1 LLKKL
6 RRMHIDFYKYQGTG
20 NDFILLDNFSGKY
33 DALTVFQISQL
44 CDRRFGIGA
53 DGLIKINKD
62 EESDFEVEYF
72 NADGSKSFCGNGAR
86 CSVRFVNEHL
96 FKRDSYTFNAIDGFH
111 EAQLEGKNVSL
122 EMKDVSEIENGENG
136 SYILETGSPHYIK
149 FESDIKEK
157 DIVEFGKSIR
167 YNDYYR
173 EIGINVN
180 LVEKVNDTSLKIRT
194 YERGV
199 EDETLSC
206 GTGITAA
213 AIAHSSSKKM
223 TGDVHIFV
231 ESMGGDLEVKFYSEN
246 GTDFRNIRLIG
257 PAEFVFKGSINV

>member
-1 LLKKL
+1 MK
-6 RRMHIDFYKYQGTG
+6 IDFYKYQGTG
-20 NDFILLDNFSGKY
+20 NDFIMLDNFSGQY
-33 DALTVFQISQL
+33 DDLTIFQISKL

-62 EESDFEVEYF
+62 EDSDFEVEYF

-86 CSVRFVNEHL
+86 CSVRFVNEYL

-111 EAQLEGKNVSL
+111 EAQIEGQNISL
-122 EMKDVSEIENGENG
+122 EMKDVTDFEE
-136 SYILETGSPHYIK
+136 LDDDTFVLHTGSPHFIK
-149 FESDIKEK
+149 FDTAINEK

-167 YNDYYR
+167 YNDFYK
-173 EIGINVN
+173 ENGINVN
-180 LVEKVNDTSLKIRT
+180 LVERVNDTSLKIRT

-199 EDETLSC
+199 EGETLSC

-213 AIAHSSSKKM
+213 GISHAISKNI

-231 ESMGGDLEVKFYSEN
+231 KSMGGDLEIKFYTEN
-246 GTDFRNIRLIG
+246 GSDFRNIRLIG
-257 PAEFVFKGSINV
+257 PAEFVFKGSVDV